1 MLDRNILRAG
11 FFRAALYCECSPSQG
26 LAKIKA
32 SKCKYKC
39 IQIRLKSTRIK
50 YNQLNGLPIHTLYW
64 SSWHWRLL
72 HLLGL
77 LVQGPA
83 GGGGDLVLCPAG
95 DAHQVPDDRPALPP
109 QLAITAFAVKESSS
123 FFLRVAKLEGRQSG
137 TGSWSGSSAAWSI
150 RSSG

>member
-39 IQIRLKSTRIK
+39 IQIRLKSTRMK

-64 SSWHWRLL
+64 SSWHLATTSLHTDLL
-72 HLLGL
+72 K
-77 LVQGPA
+77 QP
-83 GGGGDLVLCPAG
+83 GGGGVALTHHLHGLVPLGGGGGLVPA
-95 DAHQVPDDRPALPP
+95 HLLQVALVSLP
-109 QLAITAFAVKESSS
+109 TFSVY
-123 FFLRVAKLEGRQSG
+123 
-137 TGSWSGSSAAWSI
+137 
-150 RSSG
+150 